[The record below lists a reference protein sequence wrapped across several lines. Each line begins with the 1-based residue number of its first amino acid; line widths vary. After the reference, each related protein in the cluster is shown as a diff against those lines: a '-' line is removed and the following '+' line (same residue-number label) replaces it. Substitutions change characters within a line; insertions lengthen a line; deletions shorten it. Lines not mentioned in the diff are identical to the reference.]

1 VNSSGYLSTSLQN
14 SLMNHN
20 SIQLRE
26 TENTIEGEFH
36 TSLEKENSR
45 LEYLVKRRTEELKQ
59 AFNFEAL
66 VRRIT
71 EKIRDT
77 LDESQV
83 LQTASKELA
92 EVLGIEVCKIEL
104 YQKEYSRGT
113 IAYEY
118 SINQNNCQG
127 TTRPVVDFP
136 EIYQCLLQKQLL
148 QYVNIVP
155 EWNHELIK
163 VTRLACP
170 IFDDKGILGN
180 LWLVKPKEELFSE
193 FEIRLV
199 QQIANECAIAI
210 RQARLYQSHQGLLKE
225 FDKLEYLKNDFLKTL
240 SHELRTPIT
249 SIRLAVETLETLIK
263 DDDLSDKRLIYQLLQ
278 ILQEECKREG
288 DLIND
293 LLTLTYLE
301 AGSKP
306 LTLNFIDLKTW
317 LSDIVE
323 SFKEMTFRQ
332 NQNLRLEIDDS
343 LPFLETDMAE
353 LERIVREL
361 ITNACKYTPK
371 FESITVRAIAV
382 DEKILISITNSG
394 IEIPVEEQKRIFDAF
409 YRIPK
414 NDPFKYG
421 GTGLG
426 LALVKKLAKYLGAE
440 VFLDSVANNTK
451 FSLIFPIG

>member
-1 VNSSGYLSTSLQN
+1 VNSSGYLSTSLPN
-14 SLMNHN
+14 SPMNHD
-20 SIQLRE
+20 SIQLTTAEDTIQRE
-26 TENTIEGEFH
+26 FY
-36 TSLEKENSR
+36 TSLEDENSR
-45 LEYLVKRRTEELKQ
+45 LEYLVERRTAELKQ

-66 VRRIT
+66 VRKIT

-83 LQTASKELA
+83 LETASKELA

-104 YQKEYSRGT
+104 YDKEYGQST

-118 SINQNNCQG
+118 SISKNYSQG
-127 TTRPVVDFP
+127 ISRLIVDFP
-136 EIYQCLLQKQLL
+136 EIYQSLLQKNLL

-155 EWNHELIK
+155 EWHPELVK

-180 LWLVKPKEELFSE
+180 LWLIKPKEELFSQ
-193 FEIRLV
+193 FEIRLA

-210 RQARLYQSHQGLLKE
+210 RQARLYQSYQGLLKE

-263 DDDLSDKRLIYQLLQ
+263 DDDFSDKGLISQLLQ

-306 LTLNFIDLKTW
+306 LTLAVIDLKTW

-323 SFKEMTFRQ
+323 SFREITFRQ
-332 NQNLRLEIDDS
+332 NQQLKMEIDDL
-343 LPFLETDMAE
+343 LPFLETDITE

-361 ITNACKYTPK
+361 MTNACKYTPK
-371 FESITVRAIAV
+371 FETIIVRAIAV
-382 DEKILISITNSG
+382 EGKILISVTNSG
-394 IEIPVEEQKRIFDAF
+394 IEIPVEEQKRVFDTF

-414 NDPFKYG
+414 NDPWKYG

-426 LALVKKLAKYLGAE
+426 LALVKKLAEYLGAE

-451 FSLIFPIG
+451 FSLMFPVG